1 MNALTAVA
9 KAIAEKIA
17 TRRALTAAT
26 REDHVRRVARFE
38 HGSGPAVDV
47 DKLAEFLD
55 ENDVDADE
63 FAAAVAAEVRRL
75 VDIDTAATF
84 DAHRAA
90 RRTAE
95 TAISKA
101 NVAFEKAAVAHSAA
115 MASQVTAAATAAAAE
130 CRALT
135 AKLRTAIVSRAYDA
149 DAANAARETIA
160 AASSLS
166 IQSRALATAAE
177 ANAFTGRAANV
188 REVDA
193 RTASAVELETV
204 AYDVSSSCAKH
215 DELARG

>member
-1 MNALTAVA
+1 MNPLANVA
-9 KAIAEKIA
+9 KAIADKIA
-17 TRRALTAAT
+17 MRKAKAAAT
-26 REDHVRRVARFE
+26 YEDHVRRVARFE
-38 HGSGPAVDV
+38 HGSGEAVDV
-47 DKLAEFLD
+47 EALAEFLD
-55 ENDVDADE
+55 ENEVDADE

-75 VDIDTAATF
+75 NDIDAAAKF

-95 TAISKA
+95 A
-101 NVAFEKAAVAHSAA
+101 NIARANAALEKAAAAHSAA
-115 MASQVTAAATAAAAE
+115 MALQVTAASTAAAAE
-130 CRALT
+130 CRALA
-135 AKLRTAIVSRAYDA
+135 AKMRVAISQKKFDA

-204 AYDVSSSCAKH
+204 AYDVSSTCARH
-215 DELARG
+215 DEVA